1 MALTEI
7 DRNLL
12 HRCLGG
18 ESGAWKDFVD
28 RFLGLFIHVIH
39 HCAHTRSVRLS
50 QADTDDLCADIF
62 LALLDHDSA
71 VLRAFRGRCSL
82 ATYLTVIA
90 RRVVVRQL
98 ADRKSN
104 DAKIGNGVSLNSLPD
119 EADEIGEHSRIED
132 RETVKILLESLPD
145 ADAEIV
151 RQYHLEGRSYHEISQ
166 KLQIPVNTIGST
178 LSRARSWLRQ
188 HQVRS

>member
-12 HRCLGG
+12 HRCLHG
-18 ESGAWKDFVD
+18 ETGAWKDFVD
-28 RFLGLFIHVIH
+28 RFLGLFIHVIQ
-39 HCAHTRSVRLS
+39 HCAHTRTLRLNS
-50 QADTDDLCADIF
+50 ADVDDLCAEIF
-62 LALLDHDSA
+62 LTLLDKDSA
-71 VLRAFRGRCSL
+71 VLRAFRGHSSL

-90 RRVVVRQL
+90 RRVVIREMAQ
-98 ADRKSN
+98 RKKYETGVAAGN
-104 DAKIGNGVSLNSLPD
+104 YVHAVPDAED
-119 EADEIGEHSRIED
+119 EMGEYSRIED
-132 RETVKILLESLPD
+132 RETVRLMLDSLPD

-151 RQYHLEGRSYHEISQ
+151 RQYHLEGRTYRQISEQ
-166 KLQIPVNTIGST
+166 LQIPMNTIGPI

>member
-12 HRCLGG
+12 HRCLHG

-28 RFLGLFIHVIH
+28 RFLGLFIHVIQ
-39 HCAHTRSVRLS
+39 HCAHTRSLRLNS
-50 QADTDDLCADIF
+50 PDIDDLCAEIF
-62 LALLDHDSA
+62 LTLLDKDSA
-71 VLRAFRGRCSL
+71 VLRAFRGNSSL

-90 RRVVVRQL
+90 RRVVIREM
-98 ADRKSN
+98 AARKKY
-104 DAKIGNGVSLNSLPD
+104 DTTVAAGNSIHAIP
-119 EADEIGEHSRIED
+119 EAEEEMGEYSRIED
-132 RETVKILLESLPD
+132 RETVRLMLDALPD
-145 ADAEIV
+145 ADAEVV
-151 RQYHLEGRSYHEISQ
+151 RQYHLEGRTYRQISEQ
-166 KLQIPVNTIGST
+166 LQIPMNTIGPI